1 MDRNERHCKQIFA
14 EQANL
19 LKRASSVS
27 GEQAEERSMQSCSGG
42 EKYLYT
48 RVLPDYFFKSTLFQ
62 KMLVGQNINI
72 LIYEY

>member
-1 MDRNERHCKQIFA
+1 M
-14 EQANL
+14 
-19 LKRASSVS
+19 S

-72 LIYEY
+72 LIYKY